1 MKWVLTAGTDSG
13 RLTETASPF
22 PRDTQRIKNKPPPS
36 VGVCLFRC
44 FETELSCYNPGLELG
59 VHPLVLT
66 KGQPL
71 PTSVE
76 DRTFGAG
83 LLLRRAML

>member
-1 MKWVLTAGTDSG
+1 M
-13 RLTETASPF
+13 
-22 PRDTQRIKNKPPPS
+22 
-36 VGVCLFRC
+36 FRC
-44 FETELSCYNPGLELG
+44 LETELSCYNPGLELG
-59 VHPLVLT
+59 VHPLVLMKAEAIS

-76 DRTFGAG
+76 DRTFGAR